1 LVLERPRQGE
11 APRIATL
18 GQSRKLGPARVR
30 ERQQPTHGVP
40 RVSVEASCVLW
51 APRAAADPNNMAA
64 ASSVLV
70 RRDFDATFSC
80 VVMITA
86 C

>member
-1 LVLERPRQGE
+1 MQTTGKAL
-11 APRIATL
+11 L
-18 GQSRKLGPARVR
+18 GASAGPVGSFVDAC
-30 ERQQPTHGVP
+30 QQPTHGVQ

-51 APRAAADPNNMAA
+51 APSAAADPNNMAA

-70 RRDFDATFSC
+70 RRDFDATCSC